1 MQESNF
7 DLIIIGSG
15 PSGLTAAV
23 YSSRALLKTL
33 VIAGNPPGGQ
43 LVTTTEVENFPGFSK
58 GITGPE
64 LITEMRSQAQRFE
77 SAFVD
82 ENVVE
87 INGTFST
94 GFTIKTDSEN
104 VYTSKAVIIATGASA
119 QWLGLE
125 SEQRLKGKGVSACA
139 TCDGFFFKD
148 KVVAVVGG
156 GDAAMEESTFL
167 TKFASKVY
175 VLVRGSKEQLR
186 ASKIMQER
194 AFSNPKIEFMFNTQI
209 REVLGDT
216 SVNGLKV
223 FNNATNTESELP
235 DIRGLFVAIGHK
247 PNTLFLKGFI
257 DLDEKGFVKVT
268 DNTKTSVEGIFVG
281 GDVADYRYRQAI
293 TAAGAGC
300 MAAIDAT
307 KFLAEH
313 GASVKA
319 LNY

>member
-1 MQESNF
+1 MQETNF

-33 VIAGNPPGGQ
+33 VIAGNPSGGQ
-43 LVTTTEVENFPGFSK
+43 LVITTEVENFPGFSK

-64 LITEMRSQAQRFE
+64 LITEMRSQAERFE
-77 SAFVD
+77 STFAD
-82 ENVVE
+82 ENVTE
-87 INGTFST
+87 ISGSFST
-94 GFTIKTDSEN
+94 GFKVKTDSGS
-104 VYTSKAVIIATGASA
+104 VYTSKAVVIATGASA
-119 QWLGLE
+119 QWLGLK

-156 GDAAMEESTFL
+156 GDASMEESIFL

-175 VLVRGSKEQLR
+175 VLVRGSKEQMR

-194 AFSNPKIEFMFNTQI
+194 AFLNSKIEFMFNTEV

-216 SVNGLKV
+216 SVSGLKI
-223 FNNATNTESELP
+223 FNNSTNQESEMP
-235 DIRGLFVAIGHK
+235 DIRGLFIAIGHK
-247 PNTLFLKGFI
+247 PNTEFLKGFV
-257 DLDEKGFVKVT
+257 DLDEKGFVKVI
-268 DNTKTSVEGIFVG
+268 DSTKTSVEGVFVG

-293 TAAGAGC
+293 TAAGMGC
-300 MAAIDAT
+300 MAAMDAT

-313 GASVKA
+313 GVEVNTS
-319 LNY
+319 NY